1 MKNITLSALCCALC
15 AVFSTSCTVRSHVA
29 MADYGRSADG
39 ILVPLEQPTL
49 HRVDKQWYMEGQ
61 RVNIERN
68 NVSWVSTD
76 HLPAEKRHPER
87 YTLGSDE
94 TTPVYA
100 AIPEDMAESI
110 RKGKYTHS
118 HAISFINRKW
128 VDELPEGKTT
138 RIKTKTNA
146 PDYFRKM
153 SSHRLIQTESNSYLL
168 AHIGELTADFSS
180 IIAYPMAGLC
190 TLIVDTPAS
199 FFYSPPVQRRQVAQ
213 SEEVE

>member
-1 MKNITLSALCCALC
+1 MKNITLSALGCMMC
-15 AVFSTSCTVRSHVA
+15 AVLGTSCTVRSHVA

-39 ILVPLEQPTL
+39 IVVPMEHPTL

-61 RVNIERN
+61 KVNIERN
-68 NVSWVSTD
+68 NASWISTD
-76 HLPAEKRHPER
+76 HLPVEKRHPER
-87 YTLGSDE
+87 YTFGSDE
-94 TTPVYA
+94 MTPMYA
-100 AIPEDMAESI
+100 AIPEDVADSI

-128 VDELPEGKTT
+128 VDTLPEGKATQ
-138 RIKTKTNA
+138 IKTKAST

-153 SSHRLIQTESNSYLL
+153 SSHRLIQTETNSYLL

-180 IIAYPMAGLC
+180 IIAYPMAALC
-190 TLIVDTPAS
+190 TIIVDTPAS
-199 FFYSPPVQRRQVAQ
+199 FFYSPPKQQRQTAQ